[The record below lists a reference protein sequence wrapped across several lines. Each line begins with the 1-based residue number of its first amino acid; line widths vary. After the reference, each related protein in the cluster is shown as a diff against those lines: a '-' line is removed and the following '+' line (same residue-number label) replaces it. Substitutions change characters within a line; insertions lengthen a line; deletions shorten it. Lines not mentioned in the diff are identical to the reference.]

1 MIITVLFLLAI
12 YIGILATWHGNV
24 ITTPER
30 WISFMLVLEA
40 FSWVSC
46 VLVFG
51 MLNTVKSKERN
62 NLNIITLLS
71 SGRLHKERF
80 KFELADNYKKDLDKK
95 ELVSNINSSF

>member
-1 MIITVLFLLAI
+1 MIITILFLLII
-12 YIGILATWHGNV
+12 YIGILATQHGNV
-24 ITTPER
+24 ITTPEK
-30 WISFMLVLEA
+30 WISFIMVLEA

-46 VLVFG
+46 VLFFG
-51 MLNTVKSKERN
+51 MLNTVKSTERN

-95 ELVSNINSSF
+95 EFVANINSSF